1 MKLTPK
7 VLADRN
13 PGTPLSVLVSAN
25 CSGLGIAHIEDL
37 SLAHNLHKLDLR
49 KNAIKKADA
58 LSGIR
63 HNKELTLLNLSENAL
78 ESLEGVEHLPKLL
91 VLNLSH
97 NQVNRISHHVANC
110 VLLKALIL
118 NHNKIARIE
127 NLTRL
132 TELNTLVLS
141 HNNLSSLEGIG
152 ALTHLTKLSAAHNQ
166 IRVFPDLRHLPALK
180 ELRLNDNK
188 ILTISDDVRYLPAL
202 EILDMGNNLI
212 RSISDVASL
221 ASLAGLVSLNLKGN
235 PFVAKEK
242 GLPAA
247 SGDDKELSTT
257 AVSVAANDKYRE
269 KILTLCSTL
278 RVLDNDRFD
287 EKFLERKAKRQE
299 LLKKKAWRDNVEK
312 AKEYALA
319 APEREKKRKLADEEW
334 EARKARKAKKAA
346 DPEQQGQ
353 DERPIKRK
361 RDSGVNSEESAREAK
376 SSKKK
381 VAKTVTA
388 GEVVERRSSKAP
400 ARAHSA
406 AADSTDA
413 AGHPIKKLLS
423 LKNERP
429 AKLERSAKTE
439 RSAKQDRSA
448 KASGKGPKPAKA
460 FEPDVADPF
469 FLAPPKPMD
478 APKPHSPPSVQTTA
492 QSATNMTTTKGKK
505 GGKKVLSTAPEP
517 TASVVNPIAAVSP
530 PAAAK
535 KPSEQ
540 PLVLQSGVLEVV
552 EVKKG
557 RKLASFP
564 VAIAEAPK
572 APPAS
577 GTGLLVGAWD

>member
-13 PGTPLSVLVSAN
+13 PGTPLSELVSAN

-37 SLAHNLHKLDLR
+37 SIAHNLHKLDLK

-91 VLNLSH
+91 VLNVSH

-132 TELNTLVLS
+132 TELNTIVLS

-188 ILTISDDVRYLPAL
+188 ILSVSDDVRYLPAL

-212 RSISDVASL
+212 RGIQDVASL
-221 ASLAGLVSLNLKGN
+221 ASIAGLVSLNLKGN
-235 PFVAKEK
+235 PFVTKEK

-247 SGDDKELSTT
+247 SADGKDAPSTAAST
-257 AVSVAANDKYRE
+257 AANDTYRE

-278 RVLDNDRFD
+278 RVLDNVRFD

-299 LLKKKAWRDNVEK
+299 LLKKKVWRDNVEK
-312 AKEYALA
+312 AKEYAAA
-319 APEREKKRKLADEEW
+319 APEREKKRKLDDEEW

-346 DPEQQGQ
+346 ETEKAGQ
-353 DERPIKRK
+353 DARPAKRK
-361 RDSGVNSEESAREAK
+361 RDGAVKGEDGARPAKNVKTKVATAVAGNESAEQ
-376 SSKKK
+376 S
-381 VAKTVTA
+381 
-388 GEVVERRSSKAP
+388 SSKAP
-400 ARAHSA
+400 A
-406 AADSTDA
+406 
-413 AGHPIKKLLS
+413 PKKSSLS
-423 LKNERP
+423 KKERPSKPERP
-429 AKLERSAKTE
+429 ARAERLAKTD
-439 RSAKQDRSA
+439 RPAKPSRT
-448 KASGKGPKPAKA
+448 GPKHAKSL
-460 FEPDVADPF
+460 EPDVADPF
-469 FLAPPKPMD
+469 FLAPAKTAEAVKPQLTLSTKSS
-478 APKPHSPPSVQTTA
+478 AKPSQDLITRA
-492 QSATNMTTTKGKK
+492 KK
-505 GGKKVLSTAPEP
+505 GEKKTPSTAPQSEP
-517 TASVVNPIAAVSP
+517 VKPAAKPAATKAP
-530 PAAAK
+530 PAPTKTPVVGPPA
-535 KPSEQ
+535 
-540 PLVLQSGVLEVV
+540 LRSGVLEVV

-557 RKLASFP
+557 TKPAASPSAILGPPTAP
-564 VAIAEAPK
+564 V
-572 APPAS
+572 PPATS